1 MYNIDEKTAR
11 AAWNYLLDV
20 NLIPVINM
28 LEDTEYEKKIKKI
41 RRMMGELIDELFIA
55 QGGWLNYR
63 PPSRSDKITSKK
75 HIRSNGKSDIGRRR
89 A

>member
-1 MYNIDEKTAR
+1 MCNFDEKTAR
-11 AAWNYLLDV
+11 TAWNYLLDI

-28 LEDTEYEKKIKKI
+28 LEDTEYEKKIKEI

-63 PPSRSDKITSKK
+63 PDKIISKK
-75 HIRSNGKSDIGRRR
+75 HIRNNGTSDIDRRR